1 MRDLLEKHGT
11 KTFTLP
17 AGAIIGAA
25 QADLMLRDRKRGQRI
40 THKMGETVELQIQ
53 AQHYA
58 FHRRHVSRA
67 KDAQQLIA
75 IAIKQRKIGLKSGKK
90 NTRLIYR
97 DAKLLKSALKAA
109 GERK

>member
-1 MRDLLEKHGT
+1 MSRLLEKHGT
-11 KTFTLP
+11 KAFSMP
-17 AGAIIGAA
+17 PGAIVSAA
-25 QADLMLRDRKRGQRI
+25 IADLRLRDAKRGAGVS
-40 THKMGETVELQIQ
+40 HKHGEQVELQLQ

-58 FHRRHVSRA
+58 FHRRHVARA
-67 KDAQQLIA
+67 KDAKSLVSL
-75 IAIKQRKIGLKSGKK
+75 AIKQRKLGLKSGKK